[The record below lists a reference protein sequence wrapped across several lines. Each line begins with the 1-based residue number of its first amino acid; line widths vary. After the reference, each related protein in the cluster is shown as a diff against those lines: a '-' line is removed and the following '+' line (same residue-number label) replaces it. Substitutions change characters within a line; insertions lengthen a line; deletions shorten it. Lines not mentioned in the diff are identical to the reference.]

1 MDYADVHHGER
12 MTLATAPA
20 RGAADLRLIVRVA
33 RMYYGMNLTQEQIGS
48 RLGLSRFKVGR
59 LLDRAVRE
67 SIVRIEVVHPVARLV
82 DLEDA
87 LVARFG
93 LRSAVVADVGAGEDD
108 ADGAAGRVAREAVA
122 RAAAGY
128 LAAERP
134 TGAIGVSWGRTMLE
148 LAGRLEPGWTTAT
161 EIVQLNGATSR
172 SATPTRVNE
181 IVDRFSATTGA
192 PIRLMPAPAIVGSA
206 ALRLALEAD
215 PSVGETLE
223 AARRAPFA
231 VFSLGIPTPESVLV
245 ESGFVGD
252 TDRTRL
258 RDAGAVGDVLGR
270 FLAADGRIA
279 LPDLD
284 DRTVGLPLADLG
296 TKPYA
301 VGLAAGPDRGPIAL
315 AAIRAGCV
323 NVLVADEA
331 TVEWLMTHG

>member
-1 MDYADVHHGER
+1 
-12 MTLATAPA
+12 MTLATSPA
-20 RGAADLRLIVRVA
+20 RGTADLRLLVRVA
-33 RMYYGMNLTQEQIGS
+33 RMYYRMNLTQEQIGS

-93 LRSAVVADVGAGEDD
+93 LRAAVVADVAAGEVDT
-108 ADGAAGRVAREAVA
+108 DGAAGRVAREAVA

-134 TGAIGVSWGRTMLE
+134 TGALGVSWGRTMLE
-148 LAGRLEPGWTTAT
+148 LAGQLEPGWTTAT

-215 PSVGETLE
+215 PSVGETLD

-296 TKPYA
+296 AKPYA

-331 TVEWLMTHG
+331 TVQWLMTHG

>member
-1 MDYADVHHGER
+1 MIYADVHHGER

-20 RGAADLRLIVRVA
+20 RGTADLRLLVRVA
-33 RMYYGMNLTQEQIGS
+33 RMYYGMNLTQEQIGT

-93 LRSAVVADVGAGEDD
+93 LRAAVVADVAAGEDD
-108 ADGAAGRVAREAVA
+108 AAGAAGRVAREAVA

-134 TGAIGVSWGRTMLE
+134 TGAIGVSWGRTMLA
-148 LAGRLEPGWTTAT
+148 LAGQLEPGWTTAT
-161 EIVQLNGATSR
+161 EIVQLNGASSR

-252 TDRTRL
+252 TDRVRL

-284 DRTVGLPLADLG
+284 ERTVGLPLADLG
-296 TKPYA
+296 VKPYA

-331 TVEWLMTHG
+331 TVQWLMTHG

>member
-1 MDYADVHHGER
+1 
-12 MTLATAPA
+12 MTLATSPT
-20 RGAADLRLIVRVA
+20 RDTADLRLLVRVA
-33 RMYYGMNLTQEQIGS
+33 RMYYGMDLTQEQIGA

-67 SIVRIEVVHPVARLV
+67 SIVRIEVVHPAARLI

-93 LRSAVVADVGAGEDD
+93 LRAAVVADVAASTDEADD
-108 ADGAAGRVAREAVA
+108 PGDRVAREAVA
-122 RAAAGY
+122 TAAAGY
-128 LAAERP
+128 LAGERP
-134 TGAIGVSWGRTMLE
+134 TGAIGVSWGRTMLA

-181 IVDRFSATTGA
+181 IVDRFGATTGA
-192 PIRLMPAPAIVGSA
+192 PIRLMAAPAIVGSA
-206 ALRLALEAD
+206 GLRLALEAD

-223 AARRAPFA
+223 AARKAPFA
-231 VFSLGIPTPESVLV
+231 VFSLGIPTPQSVLV
-245 ESGFVGD
+245 ESGFVGEA
-252 TDRTRL
+252 DRARL
-258 RDAGAVGDVLGR
+258 REAGAVGDVLGR

-284 DRTVGLPLADLG
+284 VRTVGLPLADLG
-296 TKPYA
+296 AKERA
-301 VGLAAGPDRGPIAL
+301 VGLAAGPERGPIAL

-323 NVLVADEA
+323 NVLVTDEA
-331 TVEWLMTHG
+331 TARWLVNHG

>member
-1 MDYADVHHGER
+1 

-20 RGAADLRLIVRVA
+20 RSPAELRLLVRVA
-33 RMYYGMNLTQEQIGS
+33 RMYYGMGLTQEQIGG

-67 SIVRIEVVHPVARLV
+67 SIVRIEVVHPAARLV
-82 DLEDA
+82 ELEDA

-93 LRSAVVADVGAGEDD
+93 LRAAVVADVAATGEGVDENL
-108 ADGAAGRVAREAVA
+108 ARQAVA
-122 RAAAGY
+122 TAAAGY
-128 LAAERP
+128 LASVRP
-134 TGAIGVSWGRTMLE
+134 TGAIGVSWGRTMLA
-148 LAGRLEPGWTTAT
+148 LAGRLEPGWTAAT

-181 IVDRFSATTGA
+181 IVDRFGATTGA
-192 PIRLMPAPAIVGSA
+192 AIRLMPAPAIVGSA
-206 ALRLALEAD
+206 ALRVALEAD

-245 ESGFVGD
+245 ESGFVGEA
-252 TDRTRL
+252 DRVRL
-258 RDAGAVGDVLGR
+258 RRAGAVGDVLGR

-279 LPDLD
+279 LSDLD
-284 DRTVGLPLADLG
+284 DRTVGLPLADLAR
-296 TKPYA
+296 KDHA
-301 VGLAAGPDRGPIAL
+301 VGLAAGPGRGPIAL

-323 NVLVADEA
+323 NTLVADEA
-331 TVEWLMTHG
+331 TAAWLVTHG